1 MGHRVNVQLTDMG
14 PTKTST
20 SWVLH
25 THWVISR
32 FRQRTNMHS
41 CLEKSDKDR
50 PRFGFFKGQHLHL
63 CCDLNTHLTP
73 SGSETQEEVRMS
85 SAGPWGWR
93 EEGQDALEQGPG
105 RSEVVAASGNSL
117 NSMRTPTLPHSRAD

>member
-1 MGHRVNVQLTDMG
+1 MGHRVNVQLTDTG

-25 THWVISR
+25 TRRVISR

-50 PRFGFFKGQHLHL
+50 PRFRFFKGQHLRL
-63 CCDLNTHLTP
+63 CRDLNTHLTP
-73 SGSETQEEVRMS
+73 SGSETQGEVRMS
-85 SAGPWGWR
+85 SAGPQGRR

-105 RSEVVAASGNSL
+105 RSEVAAASGNNL
-117 NSMRTPTLPHSRAD
+117 NLMRTPSLPRSRTG